1 MSSQT
6 RTRPPQVARA
16 AVPGLPR
23 TDALDGIRAI
33 AAFIVLTVHVGM
45 TAGNASGQTTAWH
58 VVLNFGVGV
67 PIFYTLSGLLL
78 YRPWV
83 KAALGSA
90 PSRPAVPRY
99 LWRRALRI
107 LPAYWV
113 VAATALIAFWSVHM
127 GSVWSWVQ
135 WLGLIQIYDRHP
147 WWTGLGP
154 SGLGPMWSLA
164 TELSFYL
171 ALPLIAAVLARLARG
186 GDVDARARR
195 LLYGIG
201 VLILLS
207 FLWVLCVH
215 FGVNFFDAAYLEQF
229 LPRWMGCFG
238 AGMALAVLAE
248 WAVRSPAHPVAR
260 LTRTITASPG
270 VFWSVAAALLLL
282 VATPIGTPITPQL
295 LSDGQYLA
303 RVVLHP
309 LIAVALIAPMA
320 FPQARPGR
328 LRAFLGSP
336 VMRFLGRISF
346 GIFLWH
352 SIVIE
357 AWDRLTHQPLYS
369 FDFWTL
375 FTVTVAGTL
384 VMATLSYYLIEKPAQ
399 RLANVT
405 LVAGTAKE
413 PLQR

>member
-1 MSSQT
+1 
-6 RTRPPQVARA
+6 
-16 AVPGLPR
+16 
-23 TDALDGIRAI
+23 
-33 AAFIVLTVHVGM
+33 
-45 TAGNASGQTTAWH
+45 
-58 VVLNFGVGV
+58 
-67 PIFYTLSGLLL
+67 
-78 YRPWV
+78 
-83 KAALGSA
+83 
-90 PSRPAVPRY
+90 
-99 LWRRALRI
+99 
-107 LPAYWV
+107 
-113 VAATALIAFWSVHM
+113 
-127 GSVWSWVQ
+127 
-135 WLGLIQIYDRHP
+135 
-147 WWTGLGP
+147 
-154 SGLGPMWSLA
+154 
-164 TELSFYL
+164 
-171 ALPLIAAVLARLARG
+171 
-186 GDVDARARR
+186 
-195 LLYGIG
+195 
-201 VLILLS
+201 
-207 FLWVLCVH
+207 
-215 FGVNFFDAAYLEQF
+215 
-229 LPRWMGCFG
+229 
-238 AGMALAVLAE
+238 
-248 WAVRSPAHPVAR
+248 
-260 LTRTITASPG
+260 

-399 RLANVT
+399 RLANV
-405 LVAGTAKE
+405 G
-413 PLQR
+413 RS